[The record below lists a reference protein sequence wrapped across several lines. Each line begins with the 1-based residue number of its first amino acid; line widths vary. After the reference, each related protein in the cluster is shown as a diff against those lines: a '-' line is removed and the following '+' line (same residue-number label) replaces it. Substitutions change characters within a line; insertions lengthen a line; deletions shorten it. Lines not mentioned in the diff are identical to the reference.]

1 MTAINIGDIAKAYSN
16 ARLPSS
22 GIIIEATRE
31 ELQGIAGNILYRD
44 VMVIDAAC
52 ANAAAC
58 AKNARDAEYLSEK
71 FYAQISRCG
80 EICDRLKAEKASR
93 KYSRDEVYAI
103 IDELLDGI
111 KPEKEEQEES
121 NGNA

>member
-1 MTAINIGDIAKAYSN
+1 MF
-16 ARLPSS
+16 
-22 GIIIEATRE
+22 
-31 ELQGIAGNILYRD
+31 
-44 VMVIDAAC
+44 
-52 ANAAAC
+52 
-58 AKNARDAEYLSEK
+58 KNQVE
-71 FYAQISRCG
+71 RCG
-80 EICDRLKAEKASR
+80 EISDRLKAEKASR